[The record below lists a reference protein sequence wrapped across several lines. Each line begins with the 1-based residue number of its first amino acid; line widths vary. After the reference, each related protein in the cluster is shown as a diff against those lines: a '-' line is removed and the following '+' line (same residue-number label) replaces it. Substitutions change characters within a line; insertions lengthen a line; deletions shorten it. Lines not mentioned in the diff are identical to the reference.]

1 MSSFS
6 TNKDQPTLTLESVK
20 LNFLN
25 WRRDPHGPN
34 RIPESLWNE
43 VIHLL
48 SHHSKSKVLSSL
60 GISNSQLV
68 QHLKSREKIVDNM
81 MDFSFPVEKMAHNE
95 NNFIK
100 AIITTP
106 AQTIHY
112 FDVVLTKQNG
122 ATLQINKLAHDDM
135 LKLTQLFAG

>member
-1 MSSFS
+1 MSLQSEN
-6 TNKDQPTLTLESVK
+6 TDKPMLTLETVK

-68 QHLKSREKIVDNM
+68 QHFKTREKIVDSL
-81 MDFSFPVEKMAHNE
+81 MDFSHPIVKKLPDE
-95 NNFIK
+95 NNFVK
-100 AIITTP
+100 AIITAP
-106 AQTIHY
+106 MQPENY
-112 FDVVLTKQNG
+112 FDVVLTKPNG
-122 ATLQINKLAHDDM
+122 ATLKINKMLHDDM
-135 LKLTQLFAG
+135 LKLTETFAR

>member
-1 MSSFS
+1 MSLKSINS
-6 TNKDQPTLTLESVK
+6 DKSTLTLETVK

-68 QHLKSREKIVDNM
+68 QHFKTREKIVDGI
-81 MDFSFPVEKMAHNE
+81 MDFSPSIKNNTPGE
-95 NNFIK
+95 NNFVK

-106 AQTIHY
+106 EQPINY
-112 FDVVLTKQNG
+112 FDVVLTKPNG
-122 ATLQINKLAHDDM
+122 ATLQINKLSHDDI

>member
-1 MSSFS
+1 MSLQS
-6 TNKDQPTLTLESVK
+6 TNSDKPALTLETVK

-68 QHLKSREKIVDNM
+68 QHFKTREKIVDGI
-81 MDFSFPVEKMAHNE
+81 MDFAPSIEKKSPDE
-95 NNFIK
+95 NNFVK

-106 AQTIHY
+106 VQSANY
-112 FDVVLTKQNG
+112 FDVVLTKSNG
-122 ATLQINKLAHDDM
+122 ATLKINKLSHDDM

>member
-1 MSSFS
+1 MSLQSIKS
-6 TNKDQPTLTLESVK
+6 EKPALTLETVK

-25 WRRDPHGPN
+25 WRRDPHGSS

-48 SHHSKSKVLSSL
+48 SYHSKSKVLSSL

-68 QHLKSREKIVDNM
+68 QHFKNREKIVDGI
-81 MDFSFPVEKMAHNE
+81 MDFSHPDEKKSPDE
-95 NNFIK
+95 NNFVK
-100 AIITTP
+100 AIIAP
-106 AQTIHY
+106 LMQQSNY
-112 FDVVLTKQNG
+112 FDVVLTKSNG
-122 ATLQINKLAHDDM
+122 ATLKINKLSHDDM